1 MLVVSNQQ
9 ESKVPHGV
17 RTFANQSTIHGET
30 GSMKFNLKIVA
41 ATAAVAMMSSG
52 AAMAQAVR
60 RRSYRRVLIST
71 RRKVSR
77 SSGDEA
83 LTLPD
88 VQVTFGNNL
97 TNNDDIFIT
106 LPGVTS
112 LPFTPSNLNMVCSV
126 AGNAVGYVTTV
137 NGGWNF
143 RVSAVAGFS
152 IGDTCTFSGL
162 EVESASL
169 ANSNGDLVYEARR
182 QAGGTLV
189 DQRRQRHQRSPS

>member
-1 MLVVSNQQ
+1 
-9 ESKVPHGV
+9 
-17 RTFANQSTIHGET
+17 
-30 GSMKFNLKIVA
+30 MKFNLKIVA
-41 ATAAVAMMSSG
+41 ATAAVAMMSAG
-52 AAMAQAVR
+52 AAQAAASVDFVPAGPYTY
-60 RRSYRRVLIST
+60 SKEGLSL
-71 RRKVSR
+71 
-77 SSGDEA
+77 SGTTA

-112 LPFTPSNLNMVCSV
+112 LPFTPTNLNMVCSV
-126 AGNAVGYVTTV
+126 PGNAVGYVTTV

-162 EVESASL
+162 EVQAASL

-189 DQRRQRHQRSPS
+189 DKDISDTVGYTPPCQACSPLWSSIHFTSGYRSLPC